1 MNSRISHFLL
11 LLFPLLT
18 SSFIIPLAFLP
29 PQILKK
35 PTKLSMSG
43 NEGAQ
48 ETTVDLAT
56 RLIKEHEG
64 LVVDDIQVIGDET
77 DPNVSL
83 SFWLED
89 E

>member
-1 MNSRISHFLL
+1 
-11 LLFPLLT
+11 
-18 SSFIIPLAFLP
+18 
-29 PQILKK
+29 
-35 PTKLSMSG
+35 MSG